1 VNILDKELKEKD
13 PKEQELIKKI
23 AYHEAYSLAYK
34 VRLAQKLLFR
44 GAKIVGT
51 AASKGG
57 KMVKKKLAER
67 KENPKA

>member
-1 VNILDKELKEKD
+1 MDKELKEKD

-44 GAKIVGT
+44 GAKLVGN
-51 AASKGG
+51 AASKGS
-57 KMVKKKLAER
+57 KLVHKKITEH
-67 KENPKA
+67 KEKQ

>member
-1 VNILDKELKEKD
+1 MDKELKEKD

-44 GAKIVGT
+44 SAKLIGN

-57 KMVKKKLAER
+57 KTIQKKIAER
-67 KENPKA
+67 KDKL

>member
-1 VNILDKELKEKD
+1 LDKELKEKD

-44 GAKIVGT
+44 GAKVAGS

-57 KMVKKKLAER
+57 KLLQKKIAER
-67 KENPKA
+67 KEKP

>member
-1 VNILDKELKEKD
+1 MDKQLKEKD

-44 GAKIVGT
+44 GAKLVGN
-51 AASKGG
+51 AANKGG
-57 KMVKKKLAER
+57 KLVQKKIAER
-67 KENPKA
+67 KEKP